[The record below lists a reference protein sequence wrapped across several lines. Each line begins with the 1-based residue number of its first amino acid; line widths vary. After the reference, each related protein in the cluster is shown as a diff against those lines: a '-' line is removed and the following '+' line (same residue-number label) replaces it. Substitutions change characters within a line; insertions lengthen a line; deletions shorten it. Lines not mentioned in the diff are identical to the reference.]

1 MWIRSQDKRR
11 LVKCDFIRVNGN
23 EIQANFSSNSY
34 SVIAKYSSEE
44 KALKVLD
51 MIQEAIKGKSQTTY
65 TETKTKVIEYYNNIE
80 SVVFQMP
87 QDSEVKDND

>member
-1 MWIRSQDKRR
+1 MWIRSQNKTR

-34 SVIAKYSSEE
+34 SVIAKYSSEA

-51 MIQEAIKGKSQTTY
+51 EIEKFITLKS
-65 TETKTKVIEYYNNIE
+65 YNDNLT
-80 SVVFQMP
+80 VVYQMP
-87 QDSEVKDND
+87 QDEDVMVEE